1 MNWEPDPYIIVMTGA
16 GLLIALV
23 AWLPLALKRLP
34 LSLPVVCLVLG
45 AIIFNLPRIGSPV
58 SPADHPVIT
67 ERLTELVVIVAL
79 MGAGLKID
87 RLFRLRDWNITWRLL
102 LITMP
107 LGILMITLLGVSLL
121 GLGWAAA
128 LLLAASLSP
137 TDPVLAADVQVGP
150 PKTGEEDEVRFALTS
165 EAGLNDGFAFP
176 FVHLAI
182 VLSLLASP
190 SEPWFGQW
198 LGYNVVW
205 KIIGGLACGWA
216 IGRLFGWLTFKVP
229 GTPLAKTGD
238 GLIAIAATFVSYG
251 VSELLQS
258 YGFFAVFIAA
268 MTLRRSHRNHDFQR
282 DMHDIT
288 EQVERILMM
297 VLLLMFGGALASG
310 LLKDVVWLDILAAIL
325 ILVIVRP
332 LTGLLSMIGFRAST
346 SEKLTI
352 AFFGI
357 RGVGSFYYLA
367 YALNHGEFAEG
378 DRLWTIVS
386 LVVVMSIV
394 IHGLTV
400 TPVMRWLDRLQG
412 RDPDADPEPAAP
424 DEAAAA
430 AEPIRP

>member
-1 MNWEPDPYIIVMTGA
+1 MNLDPDPYILVMTGA

-34 LSLPVVCLVLG
+34 LSLPIVCILIGAVV
-45 AIIFNLPRIGSPV
+45 FNLPRIGGDV
-58 SPADHPVIT
+58 SPAEHPVIT

-87 RLFRLRDWNITWRLL
+87 RLFSFGAWNITWRLL
-102 LITMP
+102 VITMP
-107 LGILMITLLGVSLL
+107 LGIAAITFLGVEML

-128 LLLAASLSP
+128 LLLAASLAP

-150 PKTGEEDEVRFALTS
+150 PKAGGEDDVRFALTS

-182 VLSLLASP
+182 ILSLVAGTGES
-190 SEPWFGQW
+190 WFWQW
-198 LGYNVVW
+198 LSYNVLW
-205 KIIGGLACGWA
+205 EIIGGLACGWLVGH
-216 IGRLFGWLTFKVP
+216 IFGWLTFKVP
-229 GTPLAKTGD
+229 GSSLAKTGD

-251 VSELLQS
+251 VSEIVHC
-258 YGFFAVFIAA
+258 YGFFAVFVTAL
-268 MTLRRSHRNHDFQR
+268 TLRQAHRHHDFQR

-310 LLKDVVWLDILAAIL
+310 LLDDVGWLELGAAVIILA
-325 ILVIVRP
+325 VVRP
-332 LTGLLSMIGFRAST
+332 LTGLVSMLGFKASL

-367 YALNHGEFAEG
+367 YGLNHGKFAEG
-378 DRLWTIVS
+378 DRLWTILS
-386 LVVVMSIV
+386 LVVVLSIV

-400 TPVMRWLDRLQG
+400 TPIMRWLDRLQG
-412 RDPDADPEPAAP
+412 RDPDADDATPPPGLQGPAAGQG
-424 DEAAAA
+424 
-430 AEPIRP
+430 